1 MIQSL
6 QLGITSSILILLIG
20 QFSCQTASDLSE
32 KQTDTILITL
42 LDLENTDSLP
52 FPIVDNFDLLEP
64 LFNQK
69 NDTTY
74 VINFWATWCAPCVHE
89 FPYFQRLSKE
99 MKDEAVE
106 IVMISLDFDK
116 QIRTKLP
123 QFIKEHEVTIPV
135 VSLVDP
141 KPHIWI
147 DKVDPQWEGSIP
159 ITIIY
164 HNDQRRFIT
173 EEVASYEELK
183 KIVVEL
189 RE

>member
-1 MIQSL
+1 MIQRIRLGFISGLFVLLASL
-6 QLGITSSILILLIG
+6 
-20 QFSCQTASDLSE
+20 FSCQTAGDISE
-32 KQTDTILITL
+32 KEHSNVLTAL
-42 LDLENTDSLP
+42 LKLENTDSLP
-52 FPIVDNFDLLEP
+52 FPIVDNFDNLAP

-123 QFIKEHEVTIPV
+123 QFIREHEVTIPV

-141 KPHIWI
+141 NPHIWI
-147 DKVDPQWEGSIP
+147 DRVDPQWEGSIP

-164 HNDQRRFIT
+164 RNGKRHFIT

-183 KIVVEL
+183 KLVEGVN
-189 RE
+189 